1 MSSEMKSGKEILT
14 EFFSDLEKDDSLD
27 SDTVAAVTQLYK
39 DGKLSDRN
47 IANALSQL
55 REDQDSDKD

>member
-1 MSSEMKSGKEILT
+1 MSNEMKSGKEILT

-27 SDTVAAVTQLYK
+27 SNTVAAVILLYK
-39 DGKLSDRN
+39 EGKFSDRN

>member
-1 MSSEMKSGKEILT
+1 MSNEIKSGKEILT

-27 SDTVAAVTQLYK
+27 SNTVAAVILLYK
-39 DGKLSDRN
+39 EGKFSDRN

>member
-1 MSSEMKSGKEILT
+1 MSNEIKSGKEILT

-27 SDTVAAVTQLYK
+27 SNTVAAVILLYK
-39 DGKLSDRN
+39 EGKFSDTN